1 MSSELPPELWLKV
14 FENLPLESIRNIH
27 AVSSSFSDLS
37 CSFLFEEFHF
47 YPATFR
53 DEANARRIIQPEFER
68 LAFWSS
74 DKISTHVRI
83 CTVDLSATGMAIV
96 LDSPPPLVSACF
108 QAVSRFTNL
117 RELRCNLHPLAAIE
131 IPALRVE
138 ALRHLRSLHI
148 HAGKVARPTQSS
160 IRLKLQHF
168 SYTEI
173 PLQISEDTQS
183 PFSYLSFFD
192 SDSIHHLYLRSES
205 MISIEHFL
213 DDKKAMASFQN
224 LHSLELI
231 STETTLADL
240 CACVSPFPAIR
251 DLTLRVNRPCQA
263 DILPLTPLTPHL
275 RTYNGPADFLPVILL
290 GSAPENLTISRDYA
304 PELLRALQASGGAAR
319 TSVTSL
325 TIQVKYPDVAEGSV
339 LRDALSFFP
348 NVRDLTATVYSARR
362 GRPWPGSA
370 ATVSSTGS
378 RELCE
383 RLATILGVATLL
395 NNVVLDWWVEGGYW
409 DEIIPPIEELEATL
423 SPVLPSL
430 KHISYTRDS

>member
-1 MSSELPPELWLKV
+1 
-14 FENLPLESIRNIH
+14 
-27 AVSSSFSDLS
+27 
-37 CSFLFEEFHF
+37 
-47 YPATFR
+47 
-53 DEANARRIIQPEFER
+53 
-68 LAFWSS
+68 
-74 DKISTHVRI
+74 
-83 CTVDLSATGMAIV
+83 MAIV

-160 IRLKLQHF
+160 SIRLKLQHF

-183 PFSYLSFFD
+183 PFSYLSFFA
-192 SDSIHHLYLRSES
+192 SDSIHRLYLRSES

-263 DILPLTPLTPHL
+263 DILPLTPLTPQL

-362 GRPWPGSA
+362 GRPWPGS
-370 ATVSSTGS
+370 VCPLPRPCS
-378 RELCE
+378 RTMIDNDRIYRRPLC
-383 RLATILGVATLL
+383 
-395 NNVVLDWWVEGGYW
+395 
-409 DEIIPPIEELEATL
+409 PP
-423 SPVLPSL
+423 PVRASCA
-430 KHISYTRDS
+430 SAWRRY